1 MVAGPP
7 DQRYGG
13 QSPRQTNLLNQSDP
27 RSASL
32 TPADAQATSNSIAIE
47 IDGNQRDVIRLCAG
61 AKDLPSADWSVF
73 L

>member
-13 QSPRQTNLLNQSDP
+13 QSPQPTDLLKRSDP

-32 TPADAQATSNSIAIE
+32 APADAQATSNSIAIE
-47 IDGNQRDVIRLCAG
+47 IDGKQRDVVRLSAG
-61 AKDLPSADWSVF
+61 ATALPSADWSVF

>member
-1 MVAGPP
+1 MAANHRG
-7 DQRYGG
+7 RRICSTGLIL
-13 QSPRQTNLLNQSDP
+13 S
-27 RSASL
+27 SASL

-47 IDGNQRDVIRLCAG
+47 IDDNQRDVIRLCAG